1 MDPDS
6 AECRELQRECKRLGL
21 RAVGTKVELI
31 RRLKSSTSCQKNSLT
46 LPSQEDTEFQPGC
59 VDQSKNHDEE
69 TIPELATS
77 SLVPV
82 KQARGG
88 DPEGEISGQLVNR
101 RRGHRSIDIPTLLV
115 AIEKRMT
122 SLTEG
127 IEAQQKK
134 LAENQLLLNSIAQG
148 VGSMTATVG
157 SYHRERSRF
166 LSTFKKD
173 KLGSATARD
182 LMIIT
187 EDKLIAEAR
196 GDAATDAL
204 LYYGPIGRRDI
215 KTFQKLYGL
224 HPMTVRKLRE

>member
-31 RRLKSSTSCQKNSLT
+31 RRLKSSTSHRKNSLA
-46 LPSQEDTEFQPGC
+46 LPSQEDTEFQPSH

-69 TIPELATS
+69 TIPELATNP
-77 SLVPV
+77 LVPV
-82 KQARGG
+82 KQACGG
-88 DPEGEISGQLVNR
+88 DPEGEISRQLVNR

-134 LAENQLLLNSIAQG
+134 LVENQLLLNSIAQG